1 MQKLMLEWADEFE
14 GLQKDV
20 FYKLGINV
28 KNACGYILDM
38 PDGVAKD
45 KLKVFLS
52 DIRTL
57 ID

>member
-1 MQKLMLEWADEFE
+1 MVEWAVEYE
-14 GLQKDV
+14 LLNKST

-28 KNACGYILDM
+28 QNACGCILDM

>member
-1 MQKLMLEWADEFE
+1 MQKLMVEWAVEYE
-14 GLQKDV
+14 LLNKST

-28 KNACGYILDM
+28 QNACGYILDM
-38 PDGVAKD
+38 PDGVDKE